1 MNLTLRS
8 GLRTSARWR
17 ESYGSSTKSIP
28 RRTQLC
34 TTQTTRIYRG
44 FRAWYPTVASLEKV
58 CNIFVDKLPKAKHN
72 VPVGPVLGMPQ
83 LTVT

>member
-1 MNLTLRS
+1 MEEEL
-8 GLRTSARWR
+8 W
-17 ESYGSSTKSIP
+17 KSNQVKIP
-28 RRTQLC
+28 CRTQLC

-44 FRAWYPTVASLEKV
+44 FRAWYPTVTSLEKV

-72 VPVGPVLGMPQ
+72 VPVGPVPGMPQ